1 MEDNGSGDEVSIRI
15 LGAEE
20 KIGAVQLQKNM
31 IELIGSTNVI
41 SNGHLKDSSI
51 GLDSAQGK
59 SGSDISVDGTRQLA
73 MITPLTISVV

>member
-1 MEDNGSGDEVSIRI
+1 
-15 LGAEE
+15 
-20 KIGAVQLQKNM
+20 M

-59 SGSDISVDGTRQLA
+59 SGSDISVDGTRSLA
-73 MITPLTISVV
+73 MITPLTISSILNGKTNVINNVDNVNERE